1 MNFRNRIVLSVFL
14 LFFILVFG
22 TAGYWIIGRS
32 QGSEPSGQLFLD
44 SVYMTVITA
53 ATVGYGE
60 IMDLSHNPAGRIF
73 TIIFIILSLGVIA
86 AVTSILAASILEIEL
101 SGFLRRRK
109 MDKEVGKLNNHYI
122 ICGAG
127 ETGIHIIRE
136 LAKTMKPFVV
146 VERSQERLDK
156 LAATIPNMIY
166 LTGDA
171 TDDEVLLAA
180 GVERAQGVFAVL
192 PSDKD
197 NLYITVMTRQYNK
210 NARIVALG
218 IEDKAVN
225 KLKTAGAD
233 SVISTSV
240 IGGLRIAS
248 EMIRPSAVKFLDT
261 MLRQTSGTYRI
272 EEMAINAGS
281 PVINKRVADIP
292 LKDRFG
298 LLVLAI
304 ISDGDN
310 MLYNPPADAVIKEN
324 SIVVVMGEVQ
334 NIQKAGEYITR

>member
-1 MNFRNRIVLSVFL
+1 MHLRRRIIIAIL
-14 LFFILVFG
+14 LLLFILVFG
-22 TAGYWIIGRS
+22 TTGYWVIGRS
-32 QGSEPSGQLFLD
+32 SGSEPSGQLLLD

-60 IMDLSHNPAGRIF
+60 VIDLSHNPAGRIF

-109 MDKEVGKLNNHYI
+109 MNKEIDRLSNHYI
-122 ICGAG
+122 VCGAG
-127 ETGIHIIRE
+127 ETGIHIIQE
-136 LAKTMKPFVV
+136 LSKTLKSFVV
-146 VERSQERLDK
+146 VERNQERLDK
-156 LAATIPNMIY
+156 LATTIPGLIY
-166 LTGDA
+166 LIGDA

-192 PSDKD
+192 PADKD
-197 NLYITVMTRQYNK
+197 NLYITVMTKQYNK

-218 IEDKAVN
+218 IEDKAVS

-233 SVISTSV
+233 SVISASV

-272 EEMAINAGS
+272 EEITINAGS
-281 PVINKRVADIP
+281 SIVNKRLADVP
-292 LKDRFG
+292 LRDKLG

-310 MLYNPPADAVIKEN
+310 MLYNPPANTVLAEK
-324 SIVVVMGEVQ
+324 SIIVVMGEVK
-334 NIQKAGEYITR
+334 NIQQARQYIS

>member
-1 MNFRNRIVLSVFL
+1 MHLRRRIIIALLLL
-14 LFFILVFG
+14 LFILAFG
-22 TAGYWIIGRS
+22 TAGYWII
-32 QGSEPSGQLFLD
+32 SGNLLD
-44 SVYMTVITA
+44 SIYMTVITA

-60 IMDLSHNPAGRIF
+60 VIDISHNPAGRIF
-73 TIIFIILSLGVIA
+73 NIIFIIISLGVIA

-109 MDKEVGKLNNHYI
+109 MNKEIDKLSNHYI
-122 ICGAG
+122 VCGAG
-127 ETGIHIIRE
+127 ETGIHIIQE
-136 LAKTMKPFVV
+136 LAKTLKSFVV
-146 VERSQERLDK
+146 VERNQERLDK
-156 LAATIPNMIY
+156 LVAIIPNMIY
-166 LTGDA
+166 LAGDA

-197 NLYITVMTRQYNK
+197 NLYITVMTKQYNK

-218 IEDKAVN
+218 IEDKAVS

-233 SVISTSV
+233 SVISASV

-272 EEMAINAGS
+272 EEITITS
-281 PVINKRVADIP
+281 TSSIVNKKLADLP
-292 LKDRFG
+292 LRDKFG

-304 ISDGDN
+304 ISEGDN
-310 MLYNPPADAVIKEN
+310 MLYNPPANTVLEEK
-324 SIVVVMGEVQ
+324 SIIVVMGEVKH
-334 NIQKAGEYITR
+334 IQQARQYIS

>member
-1 MNFRNRIVLSVFL
+1 MHLRRRIIIAILLL
-14 LFFILVFG
+14 LFILAFG
-22 TAGYWIIGRS
+22 STGYWVIGRS
-32 QGSEPSGQLFLD
+32 SGSEPSGQLLLD

-60 IMDLSHNPAGRIF
+60 VIDLSHNPAGRIF

-109 MDKEVGKLNNHYI
+109 MNKEIDRLSNHYI
-122 ICGAG
+122 VCGAG
-127 ETGIHIIRE
+127 ETGIHIIQE
-136 LAKTMKPFVV
+136 LSKTLKSFVV
-146 VERSQERLDK
+146 VERNQERLDK
-156 LAATIPNMIY
+156 LATTIPGLIY

-192 PSDKD
+192 PADKD
-197 NLYITVMTRQYNK
+197 NLYITVMTKQYNK

-218 IEDKAVN
+218 IEDKAVS

-233 SVISTSV
+233 SVISASV

-272 EEMAINAGS
+272 EEITINAGS
-281 PVINKRVADIP
+281 SIVNKRLADVALRDK
-292 LKDRFG
+292 LG

-310 MLYNPPADAVIKEN
+310 MLYNPPANTVLAEK
-324 SIVVVMGEVQ
+324 SIIVVMGEVK
-334 NIQKAGEYITR
+334 NIQQARQYIS

>member
-1 MNFRNRIVLSVFL
+1 MLLL
-14 LFFILVFG
+14 LFILAFG
-22 TAGYWIIGRS
+22 TTGYWII
-32 QGSEPSGQLFLD
+32 SGNLLD
-44 SVYMTVITA
+44 AVYMTVITA

-60 IMDLSHNPAGRIF
+60 VIDLSHNPAGRIF

-109 MDKEVGKLNNHYI
+109 MNKEVDRLSNHYI
-122 ICGAG
+122 VCGAG
-127 ETGIHIIRE
+127 ETGIHIIQE
-136 LAKTMKPFVV
+136 LAKTMKQFVV

-156 LAATIPNMIY
+156 LAATVPNMIY
-166 LTGDA
+166 LAGDA

-192 PSDKD
+192 PADKD
-197 NLYITVMTRQYNK
+197 NLYITVMTKQYNK
-210 NARIVALG
+210 NTRIVALG
-218 IEDKAVN
+218 IEDKAIN

-233 SVISTSV
+233 TVVSASV

-272 EEMAINAGS
+272 EEITITSAATI
-281 PVINKRVADIP
+281 VNKRLADVP
-292 LKDRFG
+292 LRDRFG

-304 ISDGDN
+304 ISEGDN
-310 MLYNPPADAVIKEN
+310 MLYNPPADTVIKEG
-324 SIVVVMGEVQ
+324 SIFVIMGDVH
-334 NIQKAGEYITR
+334 NIQKARGYISPG